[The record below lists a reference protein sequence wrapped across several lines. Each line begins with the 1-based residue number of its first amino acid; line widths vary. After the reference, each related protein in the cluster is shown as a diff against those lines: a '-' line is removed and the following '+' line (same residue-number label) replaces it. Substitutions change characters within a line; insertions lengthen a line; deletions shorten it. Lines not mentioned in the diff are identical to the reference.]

1 MKWHRWAGPLA
12 ILVSC
17 IFLGLPLLGTKF
29 LPTHDGEYHIIRF
42 MEFYRMLSDGYMFP
56 RWAPTLNS
64 GFGIPIFLFH
74 YPFPNYVGSALHILG
89 FSFVDAFKLS
99 LFLAYTLAAGFLY
112 LFLVVRR
119 DRWSA
124 WVGTMAALLVPYW
137 FLDIYVR
144 GSIGEVWAFAWFF
157 AALAALSRHR
167 FGFAAMSIAL
177 LITSH
182 NIQAMILFPFIV
194 MFAWPTG
201 SKGMWSIAIGC
212 MLSAYFWLPAL
223 IERSFVVGLNTVN
236 PLDHFASW
244 YELLIPSWGSQF
256 SGATF
261 VANKM
266 SLQIG
271 VMPLAWCLVAGWL
284 VLRRGGK
291 IERKNAVAIL
301 VLATL
306 VIWLMLPASS
316 SAWTSLPGLA
326 YIQYPWRLL
335 SLTIPLVAAAASY
348 AASKLSKAVAG
359 VLVLLSILFVYGYTR
374 PAVYEPRDDAYY
386 QSRPSFT
393 DGTSSM
399 GNAFSTVWTG
409 WVQKRATDPAI
420 LLSGTGTIST
430 VSHGWL
436 DLELTVFADAESV
449 VRVNTAYFPGWTVRE
464 NGISVPIEYEKSG
477 RIDIPV
483 GPGTHQ
489 LRVRFEDTPIRIVG
503 NIVSLTGLFWL
514 CGSAILRGI
523 YAYRNRHISHQW
535 RPRQARHRAVHK
547 RTRWGP

>member
-1 MKWHRWAGPLA
+1 MKWVGPLV

-17 IFLGLPLLGTKF
+17 IFLGLPLLGAKF

-89 FSFVDAFKLS
+89 FSFVDAFKFS

-112 LFLVVRR
+112 LFLLAVR

-124 WVGTMAALLVPYW
+124 WVGTMAAMLVPYW

-144 GSIGEVWAFAWFF
+144 GSVGEVWAFAWFF

-167 FGFAAMSIAL
+167 FGFTAMSIAL

-194 MFAWPTG
+194 MFAWPIG

-223 IERSFVVGLNTVN
+223 VERSFVVGLTTVN

-271 VMPLAWCLVAGWL
+271 VMPLVWCLVAGWL

-335 SLTIPLVAAAASY
+335 SLTIPLVAIAASY
-348 AASKLSKAVAG
+348 VASKLSKSVAG
-359 VLVLLSILFVYGYTR
+359 GLVVVSILFVYGYAR
-374 PAVYEPRDDAYY
+374 PALYESRDDAYY
-386 QSRPSFT
+386 QSRPNFT

-399 GNAFSTVWTG
+399 GNAFSTLWTG
-409 WVQKRATDPAI
+409 WMPARATDSAT
-420 LLSGTGTIST
+420 LLSGDATISVIQHNVLDREIA
-430 VSHGWL
+430 VSAN
-436 DLELTVFADAESV
+436 TDAV
-449 VRVNTAYFPGWTVRE
+449 VRVNTVYFPGWTVRE
-464 NGISVPIEYEKSG
+464 HGRVVPILYENSG
-477 RIDIPV
+477 LIDIPLAAGV
-483 GPGTHQ
+483 HQ
-489 LRVRFEDTPIRIVG
+489 LRVRFEDTPVRKIG
-503 NIVSLTGLFWL
+503 NSVSLVGLFWL
-514 CGSAILRGI
+514 CVSAILRSI
-523 YAYRNRHISHQW
+523 YAYRNRHITHE
-535 RPRQARHRAVHK
+535 RGPRQARHRIVHK
-547 RTRWGP
+547 RTRQRA